1 MGHKVHPYGFRIG
14 IIKPWLAKW
23 YADRDYATLLQEDMR
38 IRELVARQL
47 SNASVSQVEIERG
60 INHVTVT
67 VHTAKPGI
75 VIGKGG
81 ANVEALRTN
90 VGKLTNKKV
99 KLEIKEILQPELD
112 GMLLAQNV
120 AGQLERRIAFRKAI
134 KQSIQRTIKAGA
146 KGVKIQVSGRLGGS
160 EMSRTEWDKEG
171 RIPLG
176 TLRADISYGVV
187 HAHTTYGRIGVKAW
201 VYRGEQLGERPGS
214 ARTEPRAARRGA
226 AGTRRSAGGT
236 RAAPGGAITEPT
248 AGRVEASEAD
258 PRIAATD
265 GRRKDVPQADEAQL
279 TEPQEQVGAPS
290 EPAPTAAPVESEQV
304 ASTAEATQQAPPA
317 DADEVAG
324 TPPSDVTPAETATE
338 AEAPTGST
346 AAAEE
351 PPSAEAS
358 APEAPAKAE
367 APAEAEAPAKAEAS
381 AGDASPAA
389 EKAPAKKPAARKP
402 AAKKPAAKKPAAKK
416 AAPKTRAA
424 KKPAKES

>member
-201 VYRGEQLGERPGS
+201 VYRGEQLGDRPGS
-214 ARTEPRAARRGA
+214 ARTEPRAPRRTA
-226 AGTRRSAGGT
+226 TATRTRSAG
-236 RAAPGGAITEPT
+236 R
-248 AGRVEASEAD
+248 
-258 PRIAATD
+258 AATD
-265 GRRKDVPQADEAQL
+265 GAPPQADEAAAAAAAVVDEPLTAPQTAPDQL
-279 TEPQEQVGAPS
+279 AAVIDIPETTATVEDAPL
-290 EPAPTAAPVESEQV
+290 
-304 ASTAEATQQAPPA
+304 
-317 DADEVAG
+317 
-324 TPPSDVTPAETATE
+324 TPAEE
-338 AEAPTGST
+338 
-346 AAAEE
+346 
-351 PPSAEAS
+351 
-358 APEAPAKAE
+358 
-367 APAEAEAPAKAEAS
+367 PAEAAS
-381 AGDASPAA
+381 
-389 EKAPAKKPAARKP
+389 
-402 AAKKPAAKKPAAKK
+402 
-416 AAPKTRAA
+416 
-424 KKPAKES
+424 

>member
-1 MGHKVHPYGFRIG
+1 VGHKVHPYGFRIG

-47 SNASVSQVEIERG
+47 ANASVSQVEIERG

-201 VYRGEQLGERPGS
+201 VYRGEQLGDRPGS
-214 ARTEPRAARRGA
+214 ARTEPRAPRRGPV
-226 AGTRRSAGGT
+226 GSRSRSAGSRPAARSAAPA
-236 RAAPGGAITEPT
+236 RAADVDEQA
-248 AGRVEASEAD
+248 AA
-258 PRIAATD
+258 PRAEQAQAA
-265 GRRKDVPQADEAQL
+265 PQVD
-279 TEPQEQVGAPS
+279 
-290 EPAPTAAPVESEQV
+290 TAASAAEVETPVV
-304 ASTAEATQQAPPA
+304 AAETAEAPAAEAPA
-317 DADEVAG
+317 
-324 TPPSDVTPAETATE
+324 AEAPATE
-338 AEAPTGST
+338 AAPEAAAPAAEAPAAEAPAAEAPATEAAPEAAAPATET
-346 AAAEE
+346 AAA
-351 PPSAEAS
+351 AEAS
-358 APEAPAKAE
+358 ATEAAPEAPATETEAAE
-367 APAEAEAPAKAEAS
+367 APATETAPEAPAAKA
-381 AGDASPAA
+381 DAPR
-389 EKAPAKKPAARKP
+389 KK
-402 AAKKPAAKKPAAKK
+402 
-416 AAPKTRAA
+416 RAA